1 VVVPMV
7 AKRTADLAPA
17 LVLGAQLIFGVLFG
31 LLGLMLADPLV
42 AMLKIALQRQ
52 AERNEQGREDD
63 SLGLA
68 EGSPPA

>member
-1 VVVPMV
+1 MTRILKC
-7 AKRTADLAPA
+7 AACLLALAATPA
-17 LVLGAQLIFGVLFG
+17 
-31 LLGLMLADPLV
+31 LADPLV

>member
-1 VVVPMV
+1 
-7 AKRTADLAPA
+7 
-17 LVLGAQLIFGVLFG
+17 LIFGVLFG